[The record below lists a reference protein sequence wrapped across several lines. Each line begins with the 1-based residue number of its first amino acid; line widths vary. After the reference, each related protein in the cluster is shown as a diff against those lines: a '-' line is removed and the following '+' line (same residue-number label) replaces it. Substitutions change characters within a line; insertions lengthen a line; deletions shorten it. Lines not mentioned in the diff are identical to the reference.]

1 MGVQRAQADI
11 HIRRSIGLVPKRDND
26 SEFIRHI
33 PCPKC
38 GSSDANSEYTDGH
51 EHCFHCGY
59 HKAATGEKRAE
70 KPMTAESPFGPAK
83 PVAGLILDGQVEAL
97 RARQITEAT
106 CAHFGYTK
114 ATYNGKT
121 VQVAPYYDEAGKL
134 IAQKVRFANKKF
146 IWLGDQA
153 DALPF
158 GAKAWPKA
166 GRMIVVTEGEIDALT
181 MSQVQGNKW
190 PVVSISCGAG
200 PQIKKWMAANR
211 DYFLGFEKV
220 VLMFDMDE
228 PGRRAASEA
237 AAVLGARAHIAE
249 LPGGYKDANEML
261 LAGKSAELIDA
272 MWKAQ
277 PYRPEGVVDLLTLQ
291 DAVKED
297 PVRGISLPWPALTA
311 RTFGLRR
318 GEIWSFGA
326 ATGAGKSAIFL
337 QLMHHLATVEKVPVA
352 GFFLEQSV
360 KETATRLAGVQA
372 QKPLHVPDAG
382 WTTEDIDAAF
392 EAFAESGR
400 VFLYDS
406 FGNNTWDT
414 IREKIEYLHHAEGV
428 NYFFLDHL
436 TALATWQEDERVA
449 LDIIM
454 SEMGSLVK
462 KLDITILLVSHL
474 ATPEG
479 KPHEEG
485 GRVMARH
492 FRGSRSIGYWSHF
505 MFGAERNQQAE
516 DEDERNTTI
525 LRGLKDRFTGRSTGK
540 TLPLHYDT
548 NTGLLSEEMGGAIP
562 LADSPF
568 SGEERKEDF

>member
-1 MGVQRAQADI
+1 
-11 HIRRSIGLVPKRDND
+11 
-26 SEFIRHI
+26 
-33 PCPKC
+33 
-38 GSSDANSEYTDGH
+38 
-51 EHCFHCGY
+51 
-59 HKAATGEKRAE
+59 
-70 KPMTAESPFGPAK
+70 MT
-83 PVAGLILDGQVEAL
+83 AGLITDGVVEAL
-97 RARQITEAT
+97 RARQITEET
-106 CAHFGYTK
+106 CRVFGYSK
-114 ATYNGKT
+114 ASYKGKT
-121 VQVAPYYDEAGKL
+121 VQVAPYYDESGRL
-134 IAQKVRFANKKF
+134 IAQKVRSANKGF
-146 IWLGDQA
+146 IWLGDQH
-153 DALPF
+153 DAMPF
-158 GAKAWPKA
+158 GAQAWPKS
-166 GRMIVVTEGEIDALT
+166 GRMITVTEGEIDALS

-190 PVVSISCGAG
+190 PVVSIGCGAG

-220 VLMFDMDE
+220 ILMFDMDE
-228 PGRRAASEA
+228 PGRRAANEA

-249 LPGGYKDANEML
+249 LPGGYKDPNEML
-261 LAGKSAELIDA
+261 LAGKTEELINA
-272 MWKAQ
+272 MWKAM
-277 PYRPEGVVDLLTLQ
+277 PYRPEGVVDLLSLKES
-291 DAVKED
+291 VKED
-297 PVRGISLPWPALTA
+297 PVRGISLPFPALTEL
-311 RTFGLRR
+311 TFGLRR

-326 ATGAGKSAIFL
+326 ATGAGKTAVFL
-337 QLMHHLATVEKVPVA
+337 QIMHHLATVEKVPIA

-372 QKPLHVPDAG
+372 AKPLHIPDAG
-382 WTTEDIDAAF
+382 WTTDDIDAAF
-392 EAFAESGR
+392 DTFAKSGR

-449 LDIIM
+449 LDVIM

-485 GRVMARH
+485 GRVMSRH

-505 MFGAERNQQAE
+505 MIGLERDQQAE
-516 DEDERNTTI
+516 DEGDRNTTI
-525 LRGLKDRFTGRSTGK
+525 LRGLKDRFTGRFTGK

-548 NTGLLSEEMGGAIP
+548 NTGLLSEGRALGVGAP
-562 LADSPF
+562 GNPF
-568 SGEERKEDF
+568 GSEAGQEEF